1 MTHKDIQKRATRLKG
16 NPMVTNFISLVFL
29 QGINYL
35 LPLIS
40 IPYLFRTLE
49 VAQFGLVNFGYAFTQ
64 YFIIFTDF
72 GFNLSATKYISQH
85 RNDPKEINNFLNSA
99 MIGRMILCGISFLVL
114 LILTFSFDKFHDNAL
129 FYLLYFGMVIGN
141 VMFPMWFFQGM
152 ETMKYI
158 TVFNLLAKS
167 ISIIPFFFLIKQP
180 QHYIYA
186 PVCYSFGYILA
197 GLFSLYFVYV
207 RMKMKWFIPSLASI
221 KTALKDSSTYF
232 LSRASLSLFTT
243 SNSFIL
249 GLVCGNVAVGYYS
262 AAEKLYQ
269 AYNQLLL
276 PFNGVLFPHIAKSH
290 NVAFFKKTF
299 RWISTVNVFTV
310 LLALALSGLI
320 ISLVYDPQDNY
331 SLEVFRILLCGC
343 VVTIPSM
350 LLGYP
355 FLAAMGHP
363 LYTNWTVMFT
373 SCIHLLALL
382 ILYLTGTMSIYSVA
396 AMVVFS
402 ECLLF
407 SLRIHGIRKYSL
419 FKDSG
424 TLRR

>member
-1 MTHKDIQKRATRLKG
+1 MSMDYKAYISRLRT
-16 NPMVTNFISLVFL
+16 NPMFTNFVSLVLL
-29 QGINYL
+29 QGVNYL

-49 VAQFGLVNFGYAFTQ
+49 VEQFGLVNFGYAFTQ
-64 YFIIFTDF
+64 YFIMFTDF

-85 RNDPKEINNFLNSA
+85 RDNPVQINTYLNSA
-99 MIGRMILCGISFLVL
+99 MLGRLILCVISFLIL
-114 LILTFSFDKFHDNAL
+114 LGLTFTFDRFQKDAF

-167 ISIIPFFFLIKQP
+167 ISIIPFFFFIKAP

-186 PVCYSFGYILA
+186 PACYSFGYILA

-207 RMKMKWFIPSLASI
+207 KMGMKWFIPSFTSI
-221 KTALKDSSTYF
+221 YVTLKDSGTYF

-243 SNSFIL
+243 SNSFVL

-290 NVAFFKKTF
+290 DVRFFKKIF
-299 RWISTVNVFTV
+299 RWISTVNIFTV
-310 LLALALSGLI
+310 ILALAFSGLI
-320 ISLVYDPQDNY
+320 IHLVYNPDDNY

-343 VVTIPSM
+343 VVTVPSM

-373 SCIHLLALL
+373 SCIHLVGLL
-382 ILYLTGTMSIYSVA
+382 TLYLTGTLSIYTVA
-396 AMVVFS
+396 ALVVFS
-402 ECLLF
+402 ECLLI
-407 SLRIHGIRKYSL
+407 SLRIYGVSKYKL
-419 FKDSG
+419 FKK
-424 TLRR
+424 